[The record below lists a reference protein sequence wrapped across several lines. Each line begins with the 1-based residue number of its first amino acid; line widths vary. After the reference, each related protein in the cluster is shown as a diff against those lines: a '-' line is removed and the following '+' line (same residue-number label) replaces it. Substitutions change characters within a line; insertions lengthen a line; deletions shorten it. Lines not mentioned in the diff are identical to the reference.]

1 LSALQK
7 MLCGIEHRLR
17 HTQIA
22 VIAES
27 VCKYLQGA
35 FSIAA
40 KAKVPVVPVT
50 LVGTGKLM
58 PNGKENMVY
67 NGSVRMIVHPAV
79 QPTKADQMLLET
91 RNAIASRLPAE
102 AVLPQLSTKE

>member
-1 LSALQK
+1 
-7 MLCGIEHRLR
+7 MCCIERRLR
-17 HTQIA
+17 HRQA
-22 VIAES
+22 AEVAES
-27 VCKYLQGA
+27 MCKYLQGA
-35 FSIAA
+35 VSIAA

-79 QPTKADQMLLET
+79 QPTKADEMLLET